1 MSSVDKW
8 GVLLEVDSRL
18 RGNDAAPD
26 YERSHPQAALEAA
39 TRALRFHTI
48 NVRRQ
53 GNHVGLPLLEAAT
66 QSNKE
71 Y

>member
-18 RGNDAAPD
+18 RGNDAAPN

-39 TRALRFHTI
+39 T
-48 NVRRQ
+48 
-53 GNHVGLPLLEAAT
+53 